1 MIVQKKHS
9 RGEIPPSLYSRIR
22 SRAIKSTRAQGVTP
36 RQRHR
41 RKLTVVNRSKKA
53 LQKYGQARV
62 KHRMLEKKKN
72 PEQQQQHACH
82 PHTAGWGWLGGDGFP
97 PINLGPGTSCFF
109 LKAFVSFQTQ
119 GAGNL
124 PLIPSLTFMVETP
137 HGVCPAGRSLR
148 VLQADFLEAFLL
160 FSGLEPIEIQH
171 VTRNDG

>member
-62 KHRMLEKKKN
+62 KHRMLEKKKKKSRAAAAARLSPTHGRLGVAGGGWFSFHKFRAGHVLLLSKGICELPN
-72 PEQQQQHACH
+72 ARGWEFTAYPITDLHGGNSSRCLPGWSIAQG
-82 PHTAGWGWLGGDGFP
+82 TAG
-97 PINLGPGTSCFF
+97 
-109 LKAFVSFQTQ
+109 
-119 GAGNL
+119 
-124 PLIPSLTFMVETP
+124 
-137 HGVCPAGRSLR
+137 
-148 VLQADFLEAFLL
+148 
-160 FSGLEPIEIQH
+160 
-171 VTRNDG
+171 